1 LLQRSSDADQHDE
14 ESLESRR
21 SQQSNKQLMLLLL
34 LLLLL
39 RSDAAVGAKLCGP
52 IIVNWAAF
60 SCCTAAMLRHVL

>member
-1 LLQRSSDADQHDE
+1 MQINTLKSQ
-14 ESLESRR
+14 SLESRR

-34 LLLLL
+34 LLLL
-39 RSDAAVGAKLCGP
+39 RSDAAVGAKRRGP